1 MPRWKKPTREE
12 ISVLR
17 TRLRER
23 AASGE
28 LRFPDGVVEIRKSL
42 GLTQEQFATLTGI
55 TKRQVAEI
63 ETGKANPTVETLQR
77 IGSLFGFSV
86 GFVPRGAT
94 ESGGLKG
101 PTPRM

>member
-1 MPRWKKPTREE
+1 M
-12 ISVLR
+12 
-17 TRLRER
+17 
-23 AASGE
+23 
-28 LRFPDGVVEIRKSL
+28 VEIRKSL
-42 GLTQEQFATLTGI
+42 GLTQAQFATLTGI

-86 GFVPRGAT
+86 GFVPRGTT
-94 ESGGLKG
+94 ESGGRKG